1 MNLRYIYEYIFS
13 FYFPGTTYVDFN
25 ILIKK
30 LSTENLGFAQVTF
43 DIVAELISL
52 YKAILS

>member
-1 MNLRYIYEYIFS
+1 MNLRYIYEYIFA

-52 YKAILS
+52 YKAILC